1 MNAIDTAIYSRLQ
14 GTGALTT
21 LLSGTTAIY
30 HLQAPDGATLP
41 YVVWSIQAGGDE
53 NLSRHRVKQL
63 VYFVRGY
70 SGVSAAQAGSI
81 DAQLDT
87 ALHLVPLTVSGW
99 TDLWLAREQDL
110 ELVEIQ
116 PSGRQIF
123 TAGGLYRQITEK
135 N

>member
-1 MNAIDTAIYSRLQ
+1 MNAIDTAIYTRLN
-14 GTGALTT
+14 GTAALTA

-30 HLQAPDGATLP
+30 HILAPEGATLP
-41 YVVWSIQAGGDE
+41 YVTWSLQAGGDE

-63 VYFVRGY
+63 LYFVRAY

-81 DAQLDT
+81 DTQIDA
-87 ALHLVPLTVSGW
+87 ALHLVTLTVSGW

-110 ELVEIQ
+110 ELAEVQ
-116 PSGRQIF
+116 PSGRQVF
-123 TAGGLYRQITEK
+123 MQGGFYRQITEK

>member
-1 MNAIDTAIYSRLQ
+1 MNAIDTAIYSKLNG
-14 GTGALTT
+14 GTALTT

-30 HLQAPDGATLP
+30 HLQAPEGGTLP
-41 YVVWSIQAGGDE
+41 YVVWNLQGGGDE

-63 VYFVRGY
+63 VYFVRAY
-70 SGVSAAQAGSI
+70 SGVGAAQAGSI
-81 DAQLDT
+81 DAQIDT
-87 ALHLVPLTVSGW
+87 LLHLVPLTVSGW

-110 ELVEIQ
+110 ELVENQ

-123 TAGGLYRQITEK
+123 MAGGLFRQITEK